1 MEPDP
6 RDPMNQCSLQSLRES
21 CDKYCDEYCDGRDC
35 PCHGWVTLTEFAD
48 DEMEDLRN
56 AAKQKNFDLEKV
68 WKLNFVD
75 LYFFMTFT
83 AKNAE
88 TDECLVFRGVVHAL
102 SHKVYLCEV
111 KETGDIGIPSDHVEH
126 HSPHTWYNAST
137 KSYFDMIHALSVGL
151 VHYL

>member
-6 RDPMNQCSLQSLRES
+6 RDPMNQSSLQSLRES

-35 PCHGWVTLTEFAD
+35 PCHGWMTLTKFAD
-48 DEMEDLRN
+48 NEMEDLRN
-56 AAKQKNFDLEKV
+56 AAKAALKIYNQKEQKNLDLEKV
-68 WKLNFVD
+68 WKLNFVA

-102 SHKVYLCEV
+102 SHEVYLCEV
-111 KETGDIGIPSDHVEH
+111 KGPGENSILLSDRVE
-126 HSPHTWYNAST
+126 
-137 KSYFDMIHALSVGL
+137 LC
-151 VHYL
+151 

>member
-1 MEPDP
+1 
-6 RDPMNQCSLQSLRES
+6 MNPYSLQSLRES
-21 CDKYCDEYCDGRDC
+21 CDEFYDG
-35 PCHGWVTLTEFAD
+35 PGWVTMTEFSD

-56 AAKQKNFDLEKV
+56 AAKQKSFNLKKV
-68 WKLNFVD
+68 WRVNFIVLD
-75 LYFFMTFT
+75 FFMTFT

-88 TDECLVFRGVVHAL
+88 TDECRVFRGAVHAL
-102 SHKVYLCEV
+102 SHEVYLCEV

>member
-6 RDPMNQCSLQSLRES
+6 RDPMNQSSLQSLRES

-35 PCHGWVTLTEFAD
+35 PCHGWMTLTKFAD
-48 DEMEDLRN
+48 NEMEDLRN
-56 AAKQKNFDLEKV
+56 AAKAALKIYNQKEQKNLDLEKV
-68 WKLNFVD
+68 WKLNFVA

-102 SHKVYLCEV
+102 SHEVYLCEV
-111 KETGDIGIPSDHVEH
+111 KETGDIGIPSDHVER
-126 HSPHTWYNAST
+126 HSPHTWDPAKILY
-137 KSYFDMIHALSVGL
+137 Y
-151 VHYL
+151 

>member
-1 MEPDP
+1 
-6 RDPMNQCSLQSLRES
+6 MNPYSLQSLRES
-21 CDKYCDEYCDGRDC
+21 CDEFYDG
-35 PCHGWVTLTEFAD
+35 PGWVTMTEFSD

-56 AAKQKNFDLEKV
+56 AAKVALNIYNQKEQKNFDLEKV